1 MRVQVHYFA
10 VLRESKGVSME
21 SVEVESGTTMSG
33 LFGILFGSTAL
44 AELPVLY
51 AIDEVYVQGDT
62 PVSDGAAVCFLPPL
76 GGG

>member
-10 VLRESKGVSME
+10 VLRESKGLSTE
-21 SVEVESGTTMSG
+21 NVEVASGTTMSG
-33 LFGILFGSTAL
+33 LYEILFGSTAL

-51 AIDEVYVQGDT
+51 ALDEVYVQGDAL
-62 PVSDGAAVCFLPPL
+62 VSDGVAVCFLPPL